1 LKEYLCIFAIQSNDT
16 SGAPTFGFMLI
27 VMKSTKPQMINK
39 ENNTF
44 HELQTKDLLAL
55 L

>member
-1 LKEYLCIFAIQSNDT
+1 LKEYLCIFQIQFNET
-16 SGAPTFGFMLI
+16 SGAPMFEFMLI

-39 ENNTF
+39 EKNTF
-44 HELQTKDLLAL
+44 HEFRTKDLLAL